1 MINASIIALL
11 SGLLGTL
18 WFTTALVKVN
28 FISFSVVFLLQ
39 KLQPLFATSAGVLL
53 LKEKINKQYLL
64 WAALAIVAAY
74 FVTFK
79 NGYVSFATGEG
90 QLLRHFMPLE
100 QQQLGEAPLPFPNYY
115 SKSTLLLQL
124 LTPFLHD
131 YYFCLC
137 GWSYMVGSQT
147 LGAVDGSQLV
157 RFYHNCAIHRH
168 GRTLFIL

>member
-1 MINASIIALL
+1 MKILSNFLKTGPALIASAAVLWAVDGMLRRSLFTLAPITIVFYEHLIGSLIILPLFLKNISTEKITQKSMINASIIALL

-79 NGYVSFATGEG
+79 NGYVS
-90 QLLRHFMPLE
+90 LYL
-100 QQQLGEAPLPFPNYY
+100 N
-115 SKSTLLLQL
+115 S
-124 LTPFLHD
+124 
-131 YYFCLC
+131 
-137 GWSYMVGSQT
+137 V
-147 LGAVDGSQLV
+147 V
-157 RFYHNCAIHRH
+157 
-168 GRTLFIL
+168 